1 MGNLTGNL
9 NMEGGTDEI
18 IKFLDNQ
25 MKEKDAGAPGGYL
38 IGGDGAGKQNAGGRF
53 GKSYERLRNGSV
65 GSYDNGDNKSVYQK
79 INCDQSMLTKR
90 DSSFHKNYRSVAN
103 IFTVG
108 NH

>member
-9 NMEGGTDEI
+9 NVEGGTDEI

-25 MKEKDAGAPGGYL
+25 MKEKDPGAPGGYL
-38 IGGDGAGKQNAGGRF
+38 ICGGRVGKQNAGGRF

-65 GSYDNGDNKSVYQK
+65 ASYDNGDNKSVYQK